1 MLFFLSIFLLLT
13 PKVWN
18 IKASNIN
25 AGIVEGIWF
34 SDTPPIEGKPTTI
47 FVAIY
52 NQEDVTIK
60 GLISF
65 RVGDNIISAKEFILF
80 PKQISILS
88 AEWTPTQG
96 TKTVTAVIEKAKRCQ
111 NPNIVSTC
119 ENIQLKSIQLKKEI
133 VVKTGIENVSP
144 HSEVEEKP
152 QYQSNELP
160 ETSGYSEVRSY
171 DLQSTERLL
180 DLQTVLDNVDDNKQT
195 KLRVKGPLAGAI
207 QSLTEFDSEIRRRL
221 QMAIDKDPTKSLTS
235 LHYLLLLPGL
245 GIFLILLPLY
255 LLYLLKKKLSQN
267 MEKHHSTNGGG
278 GIRTHG
284 TRKGYSGFQD
294 RPVRPLRHP
303 SIVRKTNR
311 L

>member
-1 MLFFLSIFLLLT
+1 MLYRLRFYRIFFFLLIFLLFV
-13 PKVWN
+13 PQVWS
-18 IKASNIN
+18 IKASDIN

-34 SDTPPIEGKPTTI
+34 SDTSPIEGKPTTI

-80 PKQISILS
+80 PNQISILS
-88 AEWTPTQG
+88 AEWIPTQG
-96 TKTVTAVIEKAKRCQ
+96 AKTITAVIEKAKKCQ

-133 VVKTGIENVSP
+133 VVKTRTENVSP
-144 HSEVEEKP
+144 HSEVAEKP
-152 QYQSNELP
+152 QYQSNELD
-160 ETSGYSEVRSY
+160 ETSEYSEIRSY
-171 DLQSTERLL
+171 DLQSTKRSS
-180 DLQTVLDNVDDNKQT
+180 DPQTALDNVANGKKT

-207 QSLTEFDSEIRRRL
+207 QSLTEFDSDIRRTL
-221 QMAIDKDPTKSLTS
+221 QVAINKDSTRSLTP

-255 LLYLLKKKLSQN
+255 LLYLLRKKLSQKN
-267 MEKHHSTNGGG
+267 EKTSPNKRRGWDSNP
-278 GIRTHG
+278 R
-284 TRKGYSGFQD
+284 Y
-294 RPVRPLRHP
+294 P
-303 SIVRKTNR
+303 
-311 L
+311 